1 MAAKGMEFPWQW
13 TSGTISTNLDV
24 IWRTSDNI
32 VNFCSDNAS
41 GGAPE
46 ILRALAAANDGWA
59 MPYGE
64 DDWTRRVAARVQE
77 IFETEA
83 AVLPV
88 ATGTAANVLCLSVMT
103 PPYGAIYCH
112 QESHINVNECG
123 APEFYSGGAKLIAL
137 PGAHGKITPA
147 ALEAAIKGAG
157 VVHAVQPAAISLT
170 NASEAGTVYT
180 PEETHAISELAKAH
194 GLGLH
199 MDGARFANAIAS
211 LGCSPAEAT
220 WKAGVDALSL
230 GATKNGVLAGELVVL
245 FDPGQTERLGYLRKR
260 GGHLFSKMR
269 FLSAQ
274 LEAYLADDLWLRNAR
289 HANAMAARLAAG
301 LAEVPGAEL
310 SHPVEANVIF
320 LRLPEPVIQ
329 GLFDRGFQFY
339 RWGPEAKCGL
349 RLVLA
354 FNTDP
359 AHVEAFLSA
368 ARELA

>member
-1 MAAKGMEFPWQW
+1 M
-13 TSGTISTNLDV
+13 
-24 IWRTSDNI
+24 

-41 GGAPE
+41 GAAPE
-46 ILRALAAANDGWA
+46 ILRALEAANHGWA

-64 DDWTRRVAARVQE
+64 DDWTRRVQARVQE

-112 QESHINVNECG
+112 RDSHINVDECG
-123 APEFYSGGAKLIAL
+123 APEFYTGGAKLIPL
-137 PGAHGKITPA
+137 PGDHGKIAPEVLA
-147 ALEAAIKGAG
+147 AAIEGAG
-157 VVHAVQPAAISLT
+157 NVHAVQPAAVSLT

-180 PEETHAISELAKAH
+180 PEETGAIAEIAKGH

-199 MDGARFANAIAS
+199 LDGARFANAIAS

-220 WKAGVDALSL
+220 WKAGVGALSL
-230 GATKNGVLAGELVVL
+230 GATKNGVMAGELVVI
-245 FDPGQTERLGYLRKR
+245 FDPGPGQAERLGYLRKR

-274 LEAYLADDLWLRNAR
+274 LEAYLTDDLWLKNAR
-289 HANAMAARLAAG
+289 HANAMAARLAQG
-301 LAEVPGAEL
+301 LAELPGARL
-310 SHPVEANVIF
+310 SHPVEANEIF
-320 LRLPEPVIQ
+320 ATLPGPVIE
-329 GLFDRGFQFY
+329 GLFERGFEFY
-339 RWGPEAKCGL
+339 RWGPEANNEA

-359 AHVEAFLSA
+359 ADVEAFLSA
-368 ARELA
+368 ARDLS

>member
-1 MAAKGMEFPWQW
+1 M
-13 TSGTISTNLDV
+13 
-24 IWRTSDNI
+24 
-32 VNFCSDNAS
+32 NFCSDNAS
-41 GGAPE
+41 GAAPE
-46 ILRALAAANDGWA
+46 ILRALVAANDGWA

-64 DDWTRRVAARVQE
+64 DDWTRRLQARVQE

-112 QESHINVNECG
+112 RESHINVDECG

-137 PGAHGKITPA
+137 PGDHGKIAPA
-147 ALEAAIKGAG
+147 VLEAAIKDAG
-157 VVHAVQPAAISLT
+157 VVHAVQPAVVSLT
-170 NASEAGTVYT
+170 NASEAGSVYT
-180 PEETHAISELAKAH
+180 PEETRAISGLAKAH

-199 MDGARFANAIAS
+199 LDGARFANALVS

-230 GATKNGVLAGELVVL
+230 GATKNGVFAGELVVL
-245 FDPGQTERLGYLRKR
+245 FDPGPGRAEELGYRRKR

-274 LEAYLADDLWLRNAR
+274 LEAYLADGLWLRNAR
-289 HANAMAARLAAG
+289 HANAMAAALAEGLAA
-301 LAEVPGAEL
+301 LPGAEL
-310 SHPVEANVIF
+310 SHPVEANEIF
-320 LRLPEPVIQ
+320 VVLPEPVIQ
-329 GLFDRGFQFY
+329 GLFGRGFQFY
-339 RWGPEAKCGL
+339 RWGPEANREL
-349 RLVLA
+349 RLVTA

-359 AHVEAFLSA
+359 AQVEAFLSA
-368 ARELA
+368 ARELS

>member
-1 MAAKGMEFPWQW
+1 M
-13 TSGTISTNLDV
+13 
-24 IWRTSDNI
+24 

-41 GGAPE
+41 GAAPE
-46 ILRALAAANDGWA
+46 VLRALAAANHGWA

-64 DDWTRRVAARVQE
+64 DDWTRRLQARVQE
-77 IFETEA
+77 LFETEA

-112 QESHINVNECG
+112 RDSHINVDECG

-137 PGAHGKITPA
+137 PGDHGKIAPA
-147 ALEAAIKGAG
+147 VLEAAIKGAG
-157 VVHAVQPAAISLT
+157 VVHAVQPAAVSLT
-170 NASEAGTVYT
+170 NASEAGTIYT
-180 PEETHAISELAKAH
+180 PAETRAISELAKAH

-199 MDGARFANAIAS
+199 LDGARFANAIAA

-220 WKAGVDALSL
+220 WKAGVDALAL

-245 FDPGQTERLGYLRKR
+245 FNPGPGQAERLGYLRKR

-289 HANAMAARLAAG
+289 HANAMAARLAEG
-301 LAEVPGAEL
+301 LAELPGAAL
-310 SHPVEANVIF
+310 RHPVEANEIF
-320 LRLPEPVIQ
+320 VTLPEPVIQ
-329 GLFDRGFQFY
+329 GLLDRGFRFY
-339 RWGPEAKCGL
+339 RWGPEADRGL
-349 RLVLA
+349 RLVTA
-354 FNTDP
+354 FDTDP
-359 AHVEAFLSA
+359 ADVEAFLSA
-368 ARELA
+368 ARELS

>member
-1 MAAKGMEFPWQW
+1 M
-13 TSGTISTNLDV
+13 
-24 IWRTSDNI
+24 

-41 GGAPE
+41 GAAPE
-46 ILRALAAANDGWA
+46 ILRALEAANHGWA
-59 MPYGE
+59 TPYGE
-64 DDWTRRVAARVQE
+64 DDWTRRLQARVQE

-88 ATGTAANVLCLSVMT
+88 ATGTAANVLCLSVLT

-112 QESHINVNECG
+112 RDSHINVDECG
-123 APEFYSGGAKLIAL
+123 APEFYTGGAKLIPL
-137 PGAHGKITPA
+137 PGDHGKIVPEV
-147 ALEAAIKGAG
+147 LEAAIVDAG
-157 VVHAVQPAAISLT
+157 DVHSVQPAAVSLT

-180 PEETHAISELAKAH
+180 PEETRAISEIAKAH

-199 MDGARFANAIAS
+199 LDGARFANALVS

-230 GATKNGVLAGELVVL
+230 GATKNGVMAGELVVL
-245 FDPGQTERLGYLRKR
+245 FDPGRAAGQAERLGYLRKR

-289 HANAMAARLAAG
+289 HANAMAAALAEGLAA
-301 LAEVPGAEL
+301 LPGAKL
-310 SHPVEANVIF
+310 SHPVEANEIF
-320 LRLPEPVIQ
+320 VTLPEPVIQ

-339 RWGPEAKCGL
+339 RWGPEAKREV
-349 RLVLA
+349 RLVTA

-368 ARELA
+368 ARELS

>member
-1 MAAKGMEFPWQW
+1 M
-13 TSGTISTNLDV
+13 
-24 IWRTSDNI
+24 

-41 GGAPE
+41 GAAPE
-46 ILRALAAANDGWA
+46 ILRALEAANHGWA
-59 MPYGE
+59 TPYGE
-64 DDWTRRVAARVQE
+64 DDWTRRLQARIQE

-112 QESHINVNECG
+112 RDSHINVDECG

-137 PGAHGKITPA
+137 PGDHGKMTPEV
-147 ALEAAIKGAG
+147 LEAAIVDAG
-157 VVHAVQPAAISLT
+157 VVHAVQPAAVSLT
-170 NASEAGTVYT
+170 NASEAGTLYT
-180 PEETHAISELAKAH
+180 PAETRAISELAKAH

-199 MDGARFANAIAS
+199 LDGARFANALVS
-211 LGCSPAEAT
+211 LGCSPAQAT

-230 GATKNGVLAGELVVL
+230 GATKNGVLAGELVVI
-245 FDPGQTERLGYLRKR
+245 FDPGKAEELGYRRKR

-289 HANAMAARLAAG
+289 HANAMAAALAQGLAA
-301 LAEVPGAEL
+301 LPGAEL
-310 SHPVEANVIF
+310 RHPVEANEIF
-320 LRLPEPVIQ
+320 ATLPEPVIQ
-329 GLFDRGFQFY
+329 GLFERGFQFY
-339 RWGPEAKCGL
+339 RWGPGANHGAKRGV
-349 RLVLA
+349 RLVTA

-368 ARELA
+368 ARELI